1 MSSQLVILSIWLFS
15 TSSLVIS
22 FNYHPCTD
30 ISADRKG
37 DWCKSCERHEGLSYL
52 LKGLLTPSG
61 PVWAYS
67 WIHHCHLK
75 MKSCKVCT
83 ILWLERSDRTHNRH
97 NEFMSHDLPGP
108 SNTSRAS
115 LESVY
120 NYLLQTAWL
129 WYRIQSVILSFFRCS
144 LPHTL
149 ISSFPTTDTS
159 NTICL
164 PDDETYLLG

>member
-75 MKSCKVCT
+75 MKSCKVCYYYDLKDLIELIIGT
-83 ILWLERSDRTHNRH
+83 MSLCPMIYQDPVTHQELVWKVCKIIYCRQRGIDTESKVLYCHSSAAACHIL
-97 NEFMSHDLPGP
+97 
-108 SNTSRAS
+108 
-115 LESVY
+115 
-120 NYLLQTAWL
+120 
-129 WYRIQSVILSFFRCS
+129 
-144 LPHTL
+144 
-149 ISSFPTTDTS
+149 
-159 NTICL
+159 
-164 PDDETYLLG
+164 